1 MTLTLSAKI
10 GFYKDV
16 TYASEKPTGTAFN
29 NTARVND
36 ARIKRTRRI
45 VTDPWDGQI
54 YAVYSLTSYKKP
66 TAFLATA

>member
-16 TYASEKPTGTAFN
+16 TYASEKPTCIAFN
-29 NTARVND
+29 NTVRVND

-45 VTDPWDGQI
+45 VTDP
-54 YAVYSLTSYKKP
+54 
-66 TAFLATA
+66 